1 MPAASR
7 LWPYLTA
14 VLISFVIAM
23 LVAVWPLPA
32 KFAVFRPELAC
43 LLVIY
48 WVMSSPHRMGMRY
61 AWLIGLSQDLIEGY
75 VWGAHAMSLTIIAYI
90 CLVSYQ
96 RIRSYSIWHQA
107 IWVFVLVGL
116 HQVVC
121 NWVQGLAG
129 YTMSLVSLLV
139 PAVISA
145 LLWPLLTLILWRLRR
160 AYLLI

>member
-1 MPAASR
+1 MSAASR
-7 LWPYLTA
+7 LRLYLTV
-14 VLISFVIAM
+14 VLMSFVFAM
-23 LVAVWPLPA
+23 LVAVWPLSV
-32 KFAVFRPELAC
+32 KFAVFRPELTC

-48 WVMSSPHRMGMRY
+48 WVLSSPHRVGMRY

-75 VWGAHAMSLTIIAYI
+75 VWGAHAMALTIIAYI

-129 YTMSLVSLLV
+129 YTMSLVSLLL

-145 LLWPLLTLILWRLRR
+145 LLWPLLTLVLWRLRR
-160 AYLLI
+160 VYLMI